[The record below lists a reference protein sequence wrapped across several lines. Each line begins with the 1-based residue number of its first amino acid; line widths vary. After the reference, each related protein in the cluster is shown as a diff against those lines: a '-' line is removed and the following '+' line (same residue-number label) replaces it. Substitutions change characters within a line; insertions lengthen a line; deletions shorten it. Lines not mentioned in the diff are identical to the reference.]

1 MDTTTNSNI
10 LTVNIEKDILEGRQ
24 YGHNGFPFLFNIIPT
39 EGKTTRA
46 ISSSEQFGSRAIFV
60 AENESIPFKDTLLKA
75 TILTPKRIGTSV
87 EISEDIMNDT
97 SVDIKE
103 HLKQIFT
110 DRIIEGVEYQMTIS
124 GTENGTEPKNIQKF
138 ITSTQKTAS
147 TLEYEALSFEDMLSS
162 YQTFNDNPSNKKNA
176 FWIIS
181 KFAKLSVLDNKGNE
195 KLSFENIPNGADAT
209 LLGLP
214 VYQKNLG
221 NAISASETNGT
232 SRSVAYVITNRKAY
246 TIAMKDITIKQ
257 IKGDTKQELR
267 NGSVFMAEAWVDGKI
282 TNKFAKISALFAE
295 NPSEVEQASVT
306 EQSIDEPKPVK
317 RKATKIE
324 KE

>member
-1 MDTTTNSNI
+1 MDTIINSNI
-10 LTVNIEKDILEGRQ
+10 LTVDIKKDILEGRQ
-24 YGHNGFPFLFNIIPT
+24 YGHFGFPLLFNVIPT

-46 ISSSEQFGSRAIFV
+46 ISSDDKLGSRAVFV
-60 AENESIPFKDTLLKA
+60 AENEEIPFKDTPLRG
-75 TILTPKRIGTSV
+75 TILTPKRIGTAV
-87 EISEDIMNDT
+87 EISEDMMNDS

-103 HLKQIFT
+103 HLRQIFT
-110 DRIIEGVEYQMTIS
+110 DRIIEGVEYQMTFT

-147 TLEYEALSFEDMLSS
+147 TVEDEALSFEDMMES
-162 YQTFNDNPSNKKNA
+162 YKTFITNPSNKKGA
-176 FWIIS
+176 FWVIS

-195 KLSFENIPNGADAT
+195 KLSFDNIPEGADAT

-214 VYQKNLG
+214 VYQKSLG
-221 NAISASETNGT
+221 SAKSLTEPNGEL
-232 SRSVAYVITNRKAY
+232 RPIAYAITNRGAY

-267 NGSVFMAEAWVDGKI
+267 NSSVFMAEAWVDGKV
-282 TNKFAKISALFAE
+282 TNQYAKISAIFA
-295 NPSEVEQASVT
+295 PQVQQASI
-306 EQSIDEPKPVK
+306 EAQSIDEPKPVK
-317 RKATKIE
+317 RKTTKIE